1 MKRLLRCCRQ
11 HDEQY
16 ILHALGLFFA
26 YRGRK
31 YRPCPQTAASPF
43 PRVFVD
49 DKPTGV
55 RLWIEQATQYLCTE
69 AKKRIRK
76 EITGH
81 CDDAQAALMESGL
94 SREAAETR
102 VLEELG
108 DPLQA
113 NKAFQKTYL
122 TSAQERYMARVFE
135 FGQTQYQLL
144 HLVIMFSCS
153 LALIESFLALAKVL
167 GWFEFEITRFV
178 YMVGIDFVQL
188 RQASVGKF
196 NDKIEQRYIV
206 RIKRPLER
214 RSTWL
219 LFAGFACLYSLLETQ
234 VAPKDSLLYLL
245 VVVVPFLYGTV
256 HRAMIR
262 DMVARLPNAPRL
274 RTLIMSVHGAALF
287 TLALAAIWFFRW
299 RIMMAGD
306 LVSYSKIDSE
316 LVVMGQALPILI
328 GLLWFGGHALVGAF
342 FVSKCHGPQKATVKR
357 EPEEERPA

>member
-1 MKRLLRCCRQ
+1 MNTTTEAGELNPGVHPKCRCRAVSILSSGRARPRRRTIPDMKRLLRCCRQ

-113 NKAFQKTYL
+113 NKAFQKT
-122 TSAQERYMARVFE
+122 
-135 FGQTQYQLL
+135 
-144 HLVIMFSCS
+144 
-153 LALIESFLALAKVL
+153 
-167 GWFEFEITRFV
+167 
-178 YMVGIDFVQL
+178 
-188 RQASVGKF
+188 
-196 NDKIEQRYIV
+196 
-206 RIKRPLER
+206 
-214 RSTWL
+214 
-219 LFAGFACLYSLLETQ
+219 
-234 VAPKDSLLYLL
+234 
-245 VVVVPFLYGTV
+245 
-256 HRAMIR
+256 
-262 DMVARLPNAPRL
+262 
-274 RTLIMSVHGAALF
+274 
-287 TLALAAIWFFRW
+287 
-299 RIMMAGD
+299 
-306 LVSYSKIDSE
+306 
-316 LVVMGQALPILI
+316 
-328 GLLWFGGHALVGAF
+328 
-342 FVSKCHGPQKATVKR
+342 
-357 EPEEERPA
+357 